1 MDKSVHERDKLQLPA
16 AGATI
21 DEQELWSK
29 IQEILEP
36 KLLETEELLRDF
48 TLSNVPIM
56 QELLDHI
63 TGSRGKRLRPILL
76 LLSAGFRPANDY
88 LLIKAAAAVELI
100 HTASLIHDDIIDESS
115 ERRGRVTLNTGWGNS
130 SAVLAGDFFF
140 ARAFELLAL
149 CGDFELNKLLT
160 RAVSTMCE
168 GEIEQRNCSYN
179 FQLTEEQY
187 LRNIYRKTAALMEAC
202 CGSGARLSKL
212 EDGAL
217 QQLEAYGRNLGLAF
231 QIIDDVLDITGD
243 PSATGKP
250 LGNDLRE
257 GIITLPLIYILQ
269 DPQWGTYL
277 KEIIFEGDFS
287 PASLEFFQQ
296 PACIEGPVAKAVEKA
311 ASYAREARECLRDF
325 ENNTSKTI
333 LEDIT
338 GYVLQRKK

>member
-29 IQEILEP
+29 IQEILGP
-36 KLLETEELLRDF
+36 KLLETEELLHDY

>member
-1 MDKSVHERDKLQLPA
+1 LDKSVHERDKLQLPA
-16 AGATI
+16 AGTTI
-21 DEQELWSK
+21 DEQELWSR
-29 IQEILEP
+29 IQETLGP
-36 KLLETEELLRDF
+36 KLLETEELLHDY

>member
-1 MDKSVHERDKLQLPA
+1 LDKLVHEINNPLLPV

-21 DEQELWSK
+21 DEQQLWSR
-29 IQEILEP
+29 IQETLGP
-36 KLLETEELLRDF
+36 KLLETEELLHDF

-63 TGSRGKRLRPILL
+63 SGSRGKRLRPILL
-76 LLSAGFRPANDY
+76 LLSAGFKPANDY

-115 ERRGRVTLNTGWGNS
+115 ERRGRATLNAGFGNS
-130 SAVLAGDFFF
+130 SAVLAGDFLF

-160 RAVSTMCE
+160 RAVGTMCE

-187 LRNIYRKTAALMEAC
+187 LRNIYRKTAALMEVC
-202 CGSGARLSKL
+202 CSSGARLSKL
-212 EDGAL
+212 EDDAL
-217 QQLEAYGRNLGLAF
+217 QQFEAYGRNLGYAF

-243 PSATGKP
+243 PSVTGKP
-250 LGNDLRE
+250 VGNDLRE
-257 GIITLPLIYILQ
+257 GTVTLPVIYVLQ
-269 DPQWGTYL
+269 DPQWGSYL
-277 KEIIFEGDFS
+277 EEVISAGDFS
-287 PASLEFFQQ
+287 SRSLDFLLQ
-296 PACIEGPVAKAVEKA
+296 PSCIEGPVAKAVEKA

-325 ENNTSKTI
+325 ENNPSKTI
-333 LEDIT
+333 LEDIA